1 MAFAWENDSKK
12 FGRINMVNPV
22 CGKTTLTTSMICF
35 IHLPRIDEV
44 AFAQTK
50 SIHTTTAVL
59 MLFS

>member
-1 MAFAWENDSKK
+1 
-12 FGRINMVNPV
+12 MVNPV